1 MKNLEKDIQRASTA
15 NEEELESLVH
25 HPSLRVIARL
35 IYNKNLT
42 EDLALILAGRKNIS
56 PDILEALSINARWKN
71 SYKIKLALCKNPKTP
86 QRLSLALIKSLKIFD
101 LADMTKNKVIPINLR
116 MRIEADI
123 SERTPAIPLG
133 IKITLAKRASSS
145 VLMKLIEEGLKE
157 VVAACLDSPYM
168 TEGDIYKIISMK
180 NISPQVIRMIAAH
193 ARWSCRYMIRWAL
206 IRNTHAPLAR
216 IVNFLKDMKKTD
228 LEELYSAP
236 EVPSCTKPFIYRE
249 LSEREES
256 YSE

>member
-1 MKNLEKDIQRASTA
+1 
-15 NEEELESLVH
+15 
-25 HPSLRVIARL
+25 
-35 IYNKNLT
+35 
-42 EDLALILAGRKNIS
+42 
-56 PDILEALSINARWKN
+56 
-71 SYKIKLALCKNPKTP
+71 
-86 QRLSLALIKSLKIFD
+86 
-101 LADMTKNKVIPINLR
+101 
-116 MRIEADI
+116 
-123 SERTPAIPLG
+123 
-133 IKITLAKRASSS
+133 
-145 VLMKLIEEGLKE
+145 MKLIEEGLKE

-180 NISPQVIRMIAAH
+180 ISLRRSFTMIAGH
-193 ARWSCRYMIRWAL
+193 ARWPCRYMIRWAL